1 MNSKPPRFDQAFLKK
16 QRQRLMKLRDELL
29 RSIRDAQ
36 SEETG
41 VHSASVGEAHEF
53 EEDAQKLAMLEN
65 EQNLIDRSRQR
76 LRDIERALQ
85 KIEDGSYGLS
95 DVSGE
100 PIPPE
105 RLEAVPE
112 AIVTTSEAK
121 KR

>member
-1 MNSKPPRFDQAFLKK
+1 VNSKPPRFDQAFLQK
-16 QRQRLMKLRDELL
+16 QRRRLMKLREELL

-41 VHSASVGEAHEF
+41 VHSQSVGEAHEF

-76 LRDIERALQ
+76 LQDIERALQ

-95 DVSGE
+95 DSSGE
-100 PIPPE
+100 PIARD

-112 AIVTTSEAK
+112 AIATAPEAK

>member
-1 MNSKPPRFDQAFLKK
+1 VNSKPPRFDQAFLKK

-105 RLEAVPE
+105 RLKAVPE

>member
-1 MNSKPPRFDQAFLKK
+1 VNSKPPRFDQAFLHR
-16 QRQRLMKLRDELL
+16 QRQRLMQLREQLL

-36 SEETG
+36 SEERG
-41 VHSASVGEAHEF
+41 VHAQSVGEAHEF

-85 KIEDGSYGLS
+85 KIEDGSYGRS
-95 DVSGE
+95 DSSGE
-100 PIPPE
+100 PIPRE

-112 AIVTTSEAK
+112 AIATASEAK

>member
-1 MNSKPPRFDQAFLKK
+1 VNSKPPRFDQAFLKK

-112 AIVTTSEAK
+112 AIVTASEAK

>member
-1 MNSKPPRFDQAFLKK
+1 
-16 QRQRLMKLRDELL
+16 MKLRDELL

-76 LRDIERALQ
+76 LRDIERVLQ
-85 KIEDGSYGLS
+85 KIEDESYGLS
-95 DVSGE
+95 DLSSE
-100 PIPPE
+100 PTPPE
-105 RLEAVPE
+105 RLKAVPE